1 MQVHKINGYLY
12 IKNNDSFN
20 VSFTVPKKNFTL
32 RSGSDKDDNTVIEVS
47 VTLDKATVSVC
58 AEAIKNGEAKDLYV
72 LSFPKVT
79 GQRYDINY
87 TGVTSVIAPAFISG
101 VNFNIYWTSEGGRDV
116 YKSNDGILQI
126 TRYLVPK
133 EAKKLWSYIKNKGY
147 VSRWIWDPYMGYYD
161 CYCKACAAGK
171 ERFWLGNP
179 FIGYVRPVDKMSLAA
194 FDYKGKYYVPC
205 KEDEYNKVTY
215 WNKLQYNKICE
226 TYAPKNPT
234 EKELARF
241 NEEWPDFDTLW
252 KINLTQEEI
261 NHNGNIKGGCY
272 RMVFKNKEP
281 EYISKDSDKVY
292 HDNGMEKVV
301 TLGWHNTNPYKAMH
315 CPVCND
321 LHTIMLSS
329 WKSMLPWY
337 LQFKSHFNKRKDW
350 NE

>member
-1 MQVHKINGYLY
+1 MQVHKNGYLY

-32 RSGSDKDDNTVIEVS
+32 RSEPDKSDDAVIEVS
-47 VTLDKATVSVC
+47 VTLAENTVSVC
-58 AEAIKNGEAKDLYV
+58 AEAIKNGEVKDLYV
-72 LSFPKVT
+72 LSFPKVI

-101 VNFNIYWTSEGGRDV
+101 VNFNLYWTPEDGRDI
-116 YKSNDGILQI
+116 YKSSDSILQI

-179 FIGYVRPVDKMSLAA
+179 WVGYVRPVNKISLAA
-194 FDYKGKYYVPC
+194 FDYKDKYYVPC

-215 WNKLQYNKICE
+215 WNKLQYNEICK
-226 TYAPKNPT
+226 TYAPKDPT
-234 EKELARF
+234 EKELKKF
-241 NEEWPDFDTLW
+241 NEDWPDFDTLW
-252 KINLTQEEI
+252 KVDLTQEEI
-261 NHNGNIKGGCY
+261 NHNGNIRGGCY
-272 RMVFKNKEP
+272 KVGSQDEKPKYVSKNNAR
-281 EYISKDSDKVY
+281 ICLDDFL
-292 HDNGMEKVV
+292 EKVV
-301 TLGWHNTNPYKAMH
+301 TLGWHNTNPYKAIR

-321 LHTIMLSS
+321 LHTIMLSNG
-329 WKSMLPWY
+329 KYMLPWY
-337 LQFKSHFNKRKDW
+337 LRLKSHFNTRKRW